1 MPKASAREV
10 PPEAGVVQ
18 EGPPRRPVETTR
30 VLIAVWRACA
40 DCFRSQLR
48 RLGFG
53 RFARRDSSEAV
64 RTYHKGCESTLK
76 IGTFYFGG
84 IRNFLLWSDTHPP
97 KVVRLEKCTF
107 RTAEVE

>member
-53 RFARRDSSEAV
+53 RFARRDPNEAV
-64 RTYHKGCESTLK
+64 RTYHEGFQATLK
-76 IGTFYFGG
+76 IGTFYLARS
-84 IRNFLLWSDTHPP
+84 RNFLFGSD
-97 KVVRLEKCTF
+97 RGG
-107 RTAEVE
+107 RRI